1 MSEDTQPGDRDFFGK
16 PINWLVLAIALCFIP
31 VAGYML
37 QSGMRWD
44 EIHPALNA
52 MLNASCFVFLVAGRS
67 AIAKGRERLH
77 RQCMIAAFTA
87 SSVFLISYVARFL
100 TSGTHRYAG
109 HGWDKT
115 LYLVIL
121 FSHMVLATVLVPLVL
136 RSIYLAVKDQ
146 REKHR
151 RIVRWTWPIW
161 AYVSLTGVVVYVM
174 LYRL

>member
-1 MSEDTQPGDRDFFGK
+1 MPAVPQPNNRDFFGK
-16 PINWLVLAIALCFIP
+16 PINWLVLAIALSFIP

-37 QSGMRWD
+37 QSNMVWE

-52 MLNASCFVFLVAGRS
+52 MLNASCFVFLVAGRL
-67 AIAKGRERLH
+67 AIAKGRELLH

-87 SSVFLISYVARFL
+87 SSVFLVSYVARFL

-109 HGWDKT
+109 QGWDKT
-115 LYLVIL
+115 LYIVIL
-121 FSHMVLATVLVPLVL
+121 FSHMVLAIVLVPLVL
-136 RSIYLAVKDQ
+136 RSIYLGIKNERA
-146 REKHR
+146 KHR